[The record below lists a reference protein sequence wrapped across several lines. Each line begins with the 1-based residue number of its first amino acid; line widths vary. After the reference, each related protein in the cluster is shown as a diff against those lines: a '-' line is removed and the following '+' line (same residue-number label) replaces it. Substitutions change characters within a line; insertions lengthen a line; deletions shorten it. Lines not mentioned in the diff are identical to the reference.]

1 MSMTTNDAAGRWV
14 QRDGDTF
21 YRIADFEGLTPFFL
35 SVPSDTDLWMFITSG
50 GGLTAG
56 RVDASG
62 SLFPYL
68 TVDQLHDAHHHTGP
82 VTLIRLEGE
91 DGLAVIWE
99 PFVADNSTNP
109 AVNRNLYKNVTGN
122 RIVFEEINRELGLAF
137 SYQWSASSQ
146 FGWVRTARLENLG
159 TEAQRVDLLDGLRN
173 VLPHGAP
180 LAVYQQASTLVDAY
194 KRTDVDP
201 DTGLGLFSLT
211 AGITDR
217 AEAREVLTANTV
229 WCCGLDQPKTHLN
242 LQAIQGFR
250 AQRVLAEDRES
261 LGGRGN
267 YLVTSTV
274 DLEPGQFSRWHL
286 VADVGLDHLQ
296 IARLRQL
303 LGSASDLAQTVEASL
318 EHSQRQLERLI
329 ASADG
334 QQYSARTSSSAHHF
348 ANVLYNCMRGGVF
361 HDNDHVPVADFQDFL
376 EVRNPQVARLF
387 APLLEGLPQTLTI
400 TQVRAL
406 AEKLDTPDAH
416 RLCLEYLP
424 LHFGRRHGDPS
435 RPWNQFAIRVRDA
448 QGQPAL
454 DYQGNWRDIF
464 QNWEALATAFPE
476 FLPHFTAKFL
486 NASTIDGFNP
496 YRISREGVDWESEEA
511 DDPWSN
517 IGYWGDHQIIYLLK
531 LLESWQAHDPGAMAT
546 MLDREVFSYA
556 EVPYRLKSFPEILAN
571 PAETIVFD
579 HQLDRLISGRVATQG
594 SDGRLLRNADG
605 HIRHANLLEKLL
617 VPALSKLSN
626 LVPGAGIW
634 MNTQRPEWNDAN
646 NALAA
651 GGVSVVT
658 LCYLRRYL
666 TFLVDLLD
674 RLDDQPLSVAGEV
687 VTWFE
692 ELDVLLERET
702 PLLDQAE
709 VSPKDRLRL
718 MTALGTAFSR
728 YREAVYHDGFSG
740 HRKLSTQWVET
751 FCRRALRFVD
761 HSIEANRRHDSL
773 FHTYNL
779 LEVGTKAGGVTIKR
793 LPVMLEG
800 QVAALSSGLVDPDE
814 ALVLLEAL
822 YQSPLY
828 TADRHSFL
836 LYPTRQLPSFL
847 DKNLV
852 PAERAEAIPLL
863 RSMLDRGQGDILAHD
878 DLGACR
884 FHPSLQNA
892 RDLEEVLDRLE
903 ESDPE
908 VAADRSAVVALF
920 THVFRHDSYTG
931 RSGYMYG
938 YEGIGC
944 IYWHMVAKLLLAVQE
959 ITQQALCTGAPESTR
974 EGLARMYL
982 RIRSGLGYEKS
993 ASAYGAFPTDPYS
1006 HTPGDGGA
1014 RQPGMTGQVKEEIL
1028 TRRGELG
1035 LKVVDG
1041 SLGFAPYLLE
1051 KAEFSTEPGAFTCW
1065 DLWGKSHTFPV
1076 AEGMMAFTC
1085 CQVPILYR
1093 RTTGKGKIEVDL
1105 TSGTT
1110 RQITGLDLGPD
1121 LSRDLFCRRGTVAQ
1135 IRVDVPENMLRSAWK
1150 SP

>member
-35 SVPSDTDLWMFITSG
+35 SVPSDVDLWMFITSG

-91 DGLAVIWE
+91 DGQAVIWE

-146 FGWVRTARLENLG
+146 FGWVRSARLENLG
-159 TEAQRVDLLDGLRN
+159 PGARRLDLLDGLRN

-201 DTGLGLFSLT
+201 ETGLGIFSLT

-229 WCCGLDQPKTHLN
+229 WCCGLDQAKTHLN
-242 LQAIQGFR
+242 LQAIQDFR
-250 AQRVLAEDRES
+250 AQRVLAEDREA

-267 YLVTSTV
+267 YLVTSTL
-274 DLEPGQFSRWHL
+274 DLEPGQFTRWHL

-296 IARLRQL
+296 IARLRQQ
-303 LGSASDLAQTVEASL
+303 LGDGSDLATPLEASL
-318 EHSQRQLERLI
+318 AQSQQELERLI

-334 QQYSARTSSSAHHF
+334 QQLSARTSSSAHHF

-361 HDNDHVPVADFQDFL
+361 YDNDKVPVADFQDFL
-376 EVRNPQVARLF
+376 EVRNPQMARLF
-387 APLLEGLPQTLTI
+387 VPLLSSLPETVTI
-400 TQVRAL
+400 AQVREVAAQL
-406 AEKLDTPDAH
+406 EAPDAQ
-416 RLCLEYLP
+416 RLALEYLP

-448 QGQPAL
+448 QGLPTL

-464 QNWEALATAFPE
+464 QNWEALATSFPE

-531 LLESWQAHDPGAMAT
+531 LLESWQAHDPGALAS
-546 MLDREVFSYA
+546 MLGREIFSYA
-556 EVPYRLKSFPEILAN
+556 EVPYRLKSFSEILAN

-579 HQLDRLISGRVATQG
+579 HKLDRLISGRVATQG
-594 SDGRLLRNADG
+594 SDGRLLRGPDG
-605 HIRHANLLEKLL
+605 HIRHGNLLEKLL

-666 TFLVDLLD
+666 AFLADMLD
-674 RLDDQPLSVAGEV
+674 RVDDQPLSVAGEV

-692 ELDVLLERET
+692 ELDVLLEKES
-702 PLLDQAE
+702 PLLDGPE
-709 VSPKDRLRL
+709 VSPQDRLRL
-718 MTALGTAFSR
+718 MTGLGTAFSR
-728 YREAVYHDGFSG
+728 YRETVYAEGFSG

-751 FCRRALRFVD
+751 FCRRALRYVD
-761 HSIEANRRHDSL
+761 HSIEANRRNDAL

-800 QVAALSSGLVDPDE
+800 QVAALSSGLVDPAE

-847 DKNLV
+847 DKNVVLG
-852 PAERAEAIPLL
+852 EQAEAIPLL
-863 RSMLDRGQGDILAHD
+863 KKMLDRGQGDILASD
-878 DLGACR
+878 DLGEYH
-884 FHPSLQNA
+884 FHRSLQNVRA
-892 RDLEEVLDRLE
+892 LEEALDRLE

-908 VAADRSAVVALF
+908 VGPDRAAIVALF
-920 THVFRHDSYTG
+920 TRVFKHDSYTG

-959 ITQQALCTGAPESTR
+959 VTHQAASSGVAETTR

-1041 SLGFAPYLLE
+1041 SLSFAPSLLE
-1051 KAEFSTEPGAFTCW
+1051 KAEFSTEPGFFTCW
-1065 DLWGKSHTFPV
+1065 NLLGEARTVSV
-1076 AEGMMAFTC
+1076 AEDMMAFTC
-1085 CQVPILYR
+1085 CQVPVLYR
-1093 RTTGKGKIEVDL
+1093 KTEGGGKIQVTLADG
-1105 TSGTT
+1105 ST
-1110 RQITGLDLGPD
+1110 RMIPGLDLGPE
-1121 LSRDLFCRRGTVAQ
+1121 LSQDLFCRRGSIAQ
-1135 IRVDVPENMLRSAWK
+1135 IRVDVPASRLRSAWK
-1150 SP
+1150 A